1 MRDITRLFK
10 ALSDDTRIRILNI
23 LLQRECC
30 VCEVVQALQISTTRA
45 SRNLNQLY
53 DAGLLKM
60 RRDGLWVLYSID
72 HENVDRKFP
81 RLLDSIKKELSSNRI
96 IKNDLQRL
104 KTVSR
109 IGAGCATQSLVKTP
123 AN

>member
-1 MRDITRLFK
+1 MRQITRFFK
-10 ALSDDTRIRILNI
+10 SLADDTRLRILNI

-72 HENVDRKFP
+72 RENVDRKFP
-81 RLLDSIKKELSSNRI
+81 GLLESIKKELNDNI
-96 IKNDLQRL
+96 TIKNDLQRL
-104 KTVSR
+104 KGVTRV
-109 IGAGCATQSLVKTP
+109 GAGCANQSLIKTT